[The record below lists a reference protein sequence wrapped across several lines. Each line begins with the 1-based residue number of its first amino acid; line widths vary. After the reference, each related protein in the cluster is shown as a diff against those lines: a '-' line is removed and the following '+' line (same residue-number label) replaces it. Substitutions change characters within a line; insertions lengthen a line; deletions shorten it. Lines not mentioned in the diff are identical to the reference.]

1 MKQFLVILL
10 GISLW
15 GCFAYDPPAQTIT
28 IRNNTAFNI
37 VVLISYSDTLNV
49 SQIEKTFG
57 KESVNSFKKITS
69 SENYIKTNSN
79 NDIGLLYW
87 KMSNNY
93 DNKIRIYIF
102 KEEIVQDNNWEFI
115 VANHLYEKISISLN
129 KLKSERWHV
138 IIPQL

>member
-1 MKQFLVILL
+1 MSRKLKKRLGKRALILL
-10 GISLW
+10 RKLRH
-15 GCFAYDPPAQTIT
+15 Q
-28 IRNNTAFNI
+28 
-37 VVLISYSDTLNV
+37 
-49 SQIEKTFG
+49 
-57 KESVNSFKKITS
+57 KITS